1 MDNPPKISDVGLCG
15 FKADP
20 TIAYQPRGSI
30 RRSRSLY
37 KSPVA
42 PEPTSKAQAS
52 SHLPTDDPTV
62 LKNPTAAMSR
72 VQQPSGSIKL
82 TNVSI
87 VRMRKAKKRFEL
99 ACYKNKV
106 LEWRNGVEKDIDE
119 VLQIH
124 QIFLNTSKGAVAPT
138 ADLQKAWPG
147 KSQEEIILDIL
158 AKGELQV
165 GEKERGQQLDML
177 QKEVIQIV
185 AEKCVDP
192 GTGRVYTTGMIE
204 KALEGLMSKSQ
215 AATNGNGESSS
226 SAPGPAEE
234 NGEKGKEKAKDHEPP
249 RWTGVVTTKS
259 AKSQALEAIKALLYY
274 QPISIARA
282 RMRLRI
288 FLPSAVAKKV
298 KPTVTDM
305 CDKVLDEDF
314 GGDGWNAEVICEP
327 GMYRQIN
334 DMVGKEAKGRGRVEV
349 LDTAVVAND
358 ED

>member
-1 MDNPPKISDVGLCG
+1 
-15 FKADP
+15 
-20 TIAYQPRGSI
+20 
-30 RRSRSLY
+30 
-37 KSPVA
+37 
-42 PEPTSKAQAS
+42 
-52 SHLPTDDPTV
+52 
-62 LKNPTAAMSR
+62 MSR

-124 QIFLNTSKGAVAPT
+124 QVFLNTSKGAVAPT

-147 KSQEEIILDIL
+147 KSQEEIILEIL
-158 AKGELQV
+158 TKGELQV
-165 GEKERGQQLDML
+165 GEKERGQQLEML
-177 QKEVIQIV
+177 QKEVIQFV

-204 KALEGLMSKSQ
+204 KALEGLMGKSQ
-215 AATNGNGESSS
+215 AATNGNGEGGSSVHTATAKENKNGEKHGKKHGAKN
-226 SAPGPAEE
+226 SAKTGVKNGEKSEEKDAENDTEKGLEKDLEKDAE
-234 NGEKGKEKAKDHEPP
+234 NDTENDAEKTAEKGKEKAKEHEKEPP

-274 QPISIARA
+274 QPVPIARA
-282 RMRLRI
+282 RMKLKI

-298 KPTVTDM
+298 KASVTDM
-305 CDKVLDEDF
+305 CDSVLDEDF
-314 GGDGWNAEVICEP
+314 SGDGWNAEVICEP
-327 GMYRQIN
+327 GMYREIN
-334 DMVGKEAKGRGRVEV
+334 DLVGKEAKGRGRVEV
-349 LDTAVVAND
+349 LDTAVITND

>member
-1 MDNPPKISDVGLCG
+1 
-15 FKADP
+15 
-20 TIAYQPRGSI
+20 
-30 RRSRSLY
+30 
-37 KSPVA
+37 
-42 PEPTSKAQAS
+42 
-52 SHLPTDDPTV
+52 
-62 LKNPTAAMSR
+62 MSQR
-72 VQQPSGSIKL
+72 VNQPSGQIKL

-124 QIFLNTSKGAVAPT
+124 QVFLNTSKGAVAPT

-147 KSQEEIILDIL
+147 KSQEEIILEIL

-165 GEKERGQQLDML
+165 GDKERGQQLEML

-185 AEKCVDP
+185 TEKCVDP
-192 GTGRVYTTGMIE
+192 GSGRVYTPGMIE
-204 KALEGLMSKSQ
+204 KALEGLMGRNQNSS
-215 AATNGNGESSS
+215 NGEGSS
-226 SAPGPAEE
+226 SAAVAADE
-234 NGEKGKEKAKDHEPP
+234 NGDKGKEKAKEPEKEAP

-274 QPISIARA
+274 QPIPIARA
-282 RMRLRI
+282 RMKLRI
-288 FLPSAVAKKV
+288 FLPSAVAKKI
-298 KPTVTDM
+298 KPSVTDM
-305 CDKVLDEDF
+305 CDNVLDEDF
-314 GGDGWNAEVICEP
+314 GSDGWNAEVICEP
-327 GMYRQIN
+327 GMYRQIS
-334 DMVGKEAKGRGRVEV
+334 DLVGKEAKGRGRVDV

>member
-1 MDNPPKISDVGLCG
+1 
-15 FKADP
+15 
-20 TIAYQPRGSI
+20 
-30 RRSRSLY
+30 
-37 KSPVA
+37 
-42 PEPTSKAQAS
+42 
-52 SHLPTDDPTV
+52 
-62 LKNPTAAMSR
+62 MSQR
-72 VQQPSGSIKL
+72 VNQPSNQIKL

-147 KSQEEIILDIL
+147 KNQEEIILDIL

-165 GEKERGQQLDML
+165 GDKERGQQLEML
-177 QKEVIQIV
+177 QKEVVQIV
-185 AEKCVDP
+185 TEKCVDP

-204 KALEGLMSKSQ
+204 KALEGLMGRNQ
-215 AATNGNGESSS
+215 NATTTNGEGSSS
-226 SAPGPAEE
+226 TAPTE
-234 NGEKGKEKAKDHEPP
+234 NGEKGKERAKDEPP

-274 QPISIARA
+274 QPIPIARA

-288 FLPSAVAKKV
+288 FIPSAVAKKV
-298 KPTVTDM
+298 KPTIAEMIDQLV
-305 CDKVLDEDF
+305 DEDF

-327 GMYRQIN
+327 GVYRQIS
-334 DMVGKEAKGRGRVEV
+334 DLVGKEAKGRGRVEV
-349 LDTAVVAND
+349 LDTAVVTND

>member
-1 MDNPPKISDVGLCG
+1 
-15 FKADP
+15 
-20 TIAYQPRGSI
+20 
-30 RRSRSLY
+30 
-37 KSPVA
+37 
-42 PEPTSKAQAS
+42 
-52 SHLPTDDPTV
+52 
-62 LKNPTAAMSR
+62 MSQR
-72 VQQPSGSIKL
+72 VNQPSGSIKL
-82 TNVSI
+82 TNVSL

-124 QIFLNTSKGAVAPT
+124 QIFLNTSKGAVAPA

-147 KSQEEIILDIL
+147 KSQEDIILEIL

-165 GEKERGQQLDML
+165 GDKERGQQLDML

-185 AEKCVDP
+185 TEKCVDP

-204 KALEGLMSKSQ
+204 KALEGLMGKHQ
-215 AATNGNGESSS
+215 NTANGESSGS
-226 SAPGPAEE
+226 TESAAEG
-234 NGEKGKEKAKDHEPP
+234 NEKGKERAKENDKEPP

-274 QPISIARA
+274 QPIPIARA
-282 RMRLRI
+282 RMKLRI
-288 FLPSAVAKKV
+288 FLPSAVAKKI
-298 KPTVTDM
+298 KQNVTEM
-305 CDKVLDEDF
+305 CDNVLDEDF
-314 GGDGWNAEVICEP
+314 GSDGWNAEVICEP
-327 GMYRQIN
+327 GMYRQIG
-334 DMVGKEAKGRGRVEV
+334 DLVGKEAKGRGRVEV

>member
-1 MDNPPKISDVGLCG
+1 
-15 FKADP
+15 
-20 TIAYQPRGSI
+20 
-30 RRSRSLY
+30 
-37 KSPVA
+37 
-42 PEPTSKAQAS
+42 
-52 SHLPTDDPTV
+52 
-62 LKNPTAAMSR
+62 MSR

-124 QIFLNTSKGAVAPT
+124 QVFLNTSKGAVAPT

-147 KSQEEIILDIL
+147 RSQEEIILEIL

-165 GEKERGQQLDML
+165 GDKERGQQLEML
-177 QKEVIQIV
+177 QKEVVQIV

-204 KALEGLMSKSQ
+204 KALEGLMAKSQ

-226 SAPGPAEE
+226 SAAAD
-234 NGEKGKEKAKDHEPP
+234 NGEKGKEKAKDNEKETP
-249 RWTGVVTTKS
+249 RWTGVVTSKS
-259 AKSQALEAIKALLYY
+259 AKSQALEAIKALLHY
-274 QPISIARA
+274 QPVPIARA

-288 FLPSAVAKKV
+288 FLPSAVAKKI
-298 KPTVTDM
+298 KPSITDM

-349 LDTAVVAND
+349 LDTAVIAND